1 MSVFRK
7 IFVRM
12 GAPASIDQAL
22 STAAVPRAG
31 QEHYAKLVNNFTPP
45 PPKSLQVLFI

>member
-12 GAPASIDQAL
+12 GAPASIDQAPF
-22 STAAVPRAG
+22 TAAVPRDG
-31 QEHYAKLVNNFTPP
+31 QEHYARLVNHFTPQ
-45 PPKSLQVLFI
+45 KITS